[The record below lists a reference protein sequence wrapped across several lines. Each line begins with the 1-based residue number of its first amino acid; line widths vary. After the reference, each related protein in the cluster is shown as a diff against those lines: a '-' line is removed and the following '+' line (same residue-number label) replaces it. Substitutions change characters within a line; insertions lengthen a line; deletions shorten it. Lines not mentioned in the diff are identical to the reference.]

1 MLPNRLDCR
10 INITQCPLFFWPI
23 PNIWQGPGVAL
34 ACKAPLWQDAI
45 WGKRQV
51 DKESC
56 VGWQT
61 KERDR
66 AGQSQLV
73 TDDAANQVLSYKVLT
88 AWCQVSDLWQGV
100 ASWAV
105 TRSEPQKAGA
115 PLFYWDRRHYKTLWD
130 TKTSWTSYIIETMWH
145 HDRQDITRHWP

>member
-105 TRSEPQKAGA
+105 TRSESQKAVSLGNWQEEH
-115 PLFYWDRRHYKTLWD
+115 PF
-130 TKTSWTSYIIETMWH
+130 SIETE
-145 HDRQDITRHWP
+145 DITRHYETLRHHEHHT